1 MATTKVIIKNIDPNN
16 PYKGTYT
23 KIFNLI
29 NKDRIF
35 TEAYETDESEGVV
48 GTEYH
53 LEISETLDYDQFEKI
68 ENMKNV
74 IYIDSVY

>member
-1 MATTKVIIKNIDPNN
+1 MATTKVIIKNINPHQ

-29 NKDRIF
+29 NNDRIF
-35 TEAYETDESEGVV
+35 TEAYETDASVGVV

-68 ENMKNV
+68 EKMKNV
-74 IYIDSVY
+74 VSIEEVY